1 VAPGKGIGRKA
12 GPKASIGGGG
22 HGGRA
27 GKAGSSRKGAP
38 TGSGGQG
45 KDRLKGKG
53 PTPPAEERKGHPAAR
68 KASAAARRSGAA
80 SGHSGEPRDGGRA
93 ATSAG
98 RPGSGTRGS
107 AAGGG
112 PRRTA
117 VGIPSRRSGS
127 AADAAPRRPHTRSR
141 RPGEELEEVVV
152 GRNPVVEAL
161 RAGVPGRGLLVG
173 RGIDHDARVV
183 EALELAKDAGVPVR
197 EAVKAELDRVAE
209 GTLHQGLALQVAG
222 YDYAH
227 PDDLLHRAMEGA
239 DPVLLVALDGVT
251 DPRNLGAVLRS
262 ASAFGAHG
270 VLVPERRAAGVTSTA
285 WRTSAGAAAHLPVAR
300 AVNLARALRSYAD
313 AGVTVV
319 GLSADGD
326 LTLDDLEAAV
336 GPVCLVVGSEG
347 KGLGRLVADTCDL
360 LVSIPMAGRTE
371 SLNASVAAAVALAEV
386 ARRRRTT

>member
-1 VAPGKGIGRKA
+1 MAPGKGIARGAGRVSAKKA
-12 GPKASIGGGG
+12 AKPKPSIAGGG

-38 TGSGGQG
+38 AGSGGQG

-68 KASAAARRSGAA
+68 KAAAAARRASSPGAPRGA
-80 SGHSGEPRDGGRA
+80 SG
-93 ATSAG
+93 
-98 RPGSGTRGS
+98 GTRGS

-117 VGIPSRRSGS
+117 VGIPSRRSSTAEGRE
-127 AADAAPRRPHTRSR
+127 PRRPHTRSK

-173 RGIDHDARVV
+173 RGLDHDARVT
-183 EALELAKDAGVPVR
+183 EALELAGEAGIPTR
-197 EAVKAELDRVAE
+197 EAVKAELDRLAD
-209 GTLHQGLALQVAG
+209 GALHQGLALQVSA

-227 PDDLLHRAMEGA
+227 PEDLLHRAMEHA
-239 DPVLLVALDGVT
+239 EPVLLVALDGVT
-251 DPRNLGAVLRS
+251 DPRNLGAILRS

-270 VLVPERRAAGVTSTA
+270 LLVPERRAAGVTATA
-285 WRTSAGAAAHLPVAR
+285 WRTSAGAAAHVPVAR

-319 GLSADGD
+319 GLAADGD
-326 LTLDDLEAAV
+326 LTLDDLEVAV

-347 KGLGRLVADTCDL
+347 KGLGRLVGDTCDL

-386 ARRRRTT
+386 ARRRRTA